1 RWINW
6 LIRLLVAFV
15 RNTPLIMQL
24 MFVYFIFAGIPGLV
38 NIPALVVGFI
48 VIGIHYST
56 YMSESYRAGIDA
68 VPPGQHEAATA
79 LSLPPVRKF
88 TAVVLPQALRA
99 TVPSLGNY
107 AVAMFKDT
115 PFLFAIS
122 VVELVTSA
130 QQFGAAKF
138 AYTEAF
144 TLAGIVFL
152 AASYP
157 TSLSSNDWRSA
168 LPPTENTPSAADASA
183 ASASSNPAIEFKD
196 VEKSFGK
203 NTVLKNLNF
212 TVAPGERVTL
222 IGPSG
227 SGKTTI
233 LRLVMTLEELTNGY
247 IFVDGQPLTFEQ
259 RDGKRVE
266 LPKKRTRE
274 ITTRIGMV
282 FQQFNL
288 FPNMTVLE
296 NIIEAPVHVLGKS
309 KAEASKEAKELLERV
324 GLAEK
329 ADEHPT
335 RLSGGQQQRVA
346 IARALAMSP
355 EILLLDEVTSALD
368 PELVGDVLAVL
379 RDIAETTDITMLLVT
394 HEMQFARDVS
404 HRVMMF
410 DGGQVLE

>member
-1 RWINW
+1 
-6 LIRLLVAFV
+6 
-15 RNTPLIMQL
+15 M
-24 MFVYFIFAGIPGLV
+24 
-38 NIPALVVGFI
+38 PA
-48 VIGIHYST
+48 
-56 YMSESYRAGIDA
+56 
-68 VPPGQHEAATA
+68 
-79 LSLPPVRKF
+79 
-88 TAVVLPQALRA
+88 
-99 TVPSLGNY
+99 
-107 AVAMFKDT
+107 
-115 PFLFAIS
+115 
-122 VVELVTSA
+122 
-130 QQFGAAKF
+130 
-138 AYTEAF
+138 
-144 TLAGIVFL
+144 
-152 AASYP
+152 
-157 TSLSSNDWRSA
+157 
-168 LPPTENTPSAADASA
+168 TENTPTNPTDPTAAAASTPGPSPSASA
-183 ASASSNPAIEFKD
+183 TPAIEFKD
-196 VEKSFGK
+196 VEKRFGK
-203 NTVLKNLNF
+203 TTVLKDLNF

-233 LRLVMTLEELTNGY
+233 LRLVMTLEELTGGY
-247 IFVDGQPLTFEQ
+247 IFVDGQPLTFEE

-274 ITTRIGMV
+274 MTTRIGMV

-309 KAEASKEAKELLERV
+309 KAEASREAEELLERV

-410 DGGQVLE
+410 DGGQVLEEGPPDQIFNNPQHERTRSFLSSVL